1 MYKLCRHIRTS
12 GGRCRA
18 AALANESYCYYH
30 LTQRR
35 LSITLDL
42 PPLEDRHSIQ
52 VAVSRV
58 LTSLAA
64 GLLDRRDAGM
74 YLYGIQIASSNLA
87 SERGCL
93 TPYEPVRRAV
103 LTRKGDEV
111 AEAKTIFEEQDLSG
125 HKNGCTCEDCI
136 YTETDDPHHPE
147 CRCGECHCF
156 TVEEEPTASNP
167 EPIPAESAPFTLHA
181 TAEASCR
188 QSEPKEKNPCHRL
201 GRHERQVPH
210 PFGTKGWQSN
220 TLPNRCHP

>member
-12 GGRCRA
+12 GGRCRS

-35 LSITLDL
+35 LSITLEL

-64 GLLDRRDAGM
+64 GLIDRRDAGM

-87 SERGCL
+87 PEHGCL
-93 TPYEPVRRAV
+93 TPCDPVRRAV
-103 LTRKGDEV
+103 LTQNGDEV
-111 AEAKTIFEEQDLSG
+111 AEVKTIFEEQDLSG
-125 HKNGCTCEDCI
+125 HKKDCTCADCI
-136 YTETDDPHHPE
+136 HTETDDPHHPD

-156 TVEEEPTASNP
+156 TDEEEPG
-167 EPIPAESAPFTLHA
+167 ELIAEVRPSCSLQAIWNFFSFSRSATEEWAWLVVAIGGAGFW
-181 TAEASCR
+181 R
-188 QSEPKEKNPCHRL
+188 
-201 GRHERQVPH
+201 
-210 PFGTKGWQSN
+210 
-220 TLPNRCHP
+220 